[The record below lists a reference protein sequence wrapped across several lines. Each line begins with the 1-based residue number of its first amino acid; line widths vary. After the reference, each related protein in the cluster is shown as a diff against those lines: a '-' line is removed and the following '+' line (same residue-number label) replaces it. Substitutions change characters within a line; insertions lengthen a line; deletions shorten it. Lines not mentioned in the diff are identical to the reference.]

1 MEFQMDCDS
10 MREAMDYMASE
21 TFTANWVGVE
31 FDAGALLARMESG
44 EGDAT
49 LIVMP
54 QGPPATIP
62 AGHGLN

>member
-1 MEFQMDCDS
+1 MDWGS

-21 TFTANWVGVE
+21 TFTANWVDVE
-31 FDAGALLARMESG
+31 FDPGALLARMESG

-62 AGHGLN
+62 AGYGLN